1 MLIYPDFCLNGECTA
16 GVAQIIPRPWH
27 ARTAPA
33 AQPADGRRII
43 VVWQRTEKR
52 LLTIVRAC

>member
-16 GVAQIIPRPWH
+16 VVAQIVPRPWH

-33 AQPADGRRII
+33 AQPADGRRTI
-43 VVWQRTEKR
+43 VV
-52 LLTIVRAC
+52 